1 MADSGLPAGGGA
13 EKETAEGRDAARRI
27 DPEILARYNRPGP
40 RYTSYPT
47 APQFE
52 DSFGPEAY
60 AKRLAVA
67 NELTGDPL
75 SLYVHIPFCEHR
87 CLYCGCHVVITRR
100 EDIVR
105 NYLDHLAREI
115 RMVAAALPDR
125 RDVLQLHWGGG
136 TPTHLSP
143 DEMRELFGVLTDCF
157 HLLPG
162 AEVAVEIDPRVTSH
176 EHVDAL
182 REVGFNRLSMGVQ
195 DFTPKVQQAVE
206 RNQTLEQTRELI
218 EYCRA
223 RGFTEF
229 NIDLIYGLPFQ
240 TVELFE
246 QSARQVLALEPGRVA
261 VYSYAHVPWIKPQ
274 QKKMDASALP
284 DAKTKFA
291 LFASAISTFTAAG
304 YVQIGMD
311 HFARP
316 DDELARARVAGSLTR
331 NFMGYTVKAAPDMLA
346 FGISGIGEVRGAFAQ
361 NAKKLTSYYRALDE
375 GVFPVERGYVLDDDD
390 RIRQFVIRSIMCNFG
405 LDFDLLKERFGVEYE
420 EYFADE
426 DRALRETIESTF
438 FAREPRR
445 LSITPEGQLFVRNIC
460 MLFDRYLEADG
471 QAGVYSKTI

>member
-240 TVELFE
+240 TVERFE

>member
-1 MADSGLPAGGGA
+1 MTDSGLPAGGGA
-13 EKETAEGRDAARRI
+13 GNENTDGIGGSRRV
-27 DPEILARYNRPGP
+27 DPEVLARYNRPGP

-47 APQFE
+47 APQFA
-52 DSFGPEAY
+52 DSFGSQAY
-60 AKRLAVA
+60 AERLAVA
-67 NELTGDPL
+67 NGRAADPL

-105 NYLDHLAREI
+105 NYLDHLAKEI
-115 RMVAAALPDR
+115 RMVADALPDR

-143 DEMRELFGVLTDCF
+143 EEMRELFGVLTEKF
-157 HLLPG
+157 RLIPG
-162 AEVAVEIDPRVTSH
+162 SEVAIEIDPRVTSH
-176 EHVDAL
+176 EHVDVL

-195 DFTPKVQQAVE
+195 DFTPKVQEAVE
-206 RNQTLEQTRELI
+206 RNQSLEQTQELI
-218 EYCRA
+218 AYCRSQ
-223 RGFTEF
+223 GFTEF

-240 TVELFE
+240 TVEHFE
-246 QSARQVLALEPGRVA
+246 QSAREVLALEPGRVA

-274 QKKMDASALP
+274 QKKMDESALP

-291 LFASAISTFTAAG
+291 LFASAISTFTEAG

-316 DDELARARVAGSLTR
+316 DDELARARVAGTLTR
-331 NFMGYTVKAAPDMLA
+331 NFMGYTVKAAPDMVA

-375 GVFPVERGYVLDDDD
+375 GNFPVERGYVLDDDD
-390 RIRQFVIRSIMCNFG
+390 RIRQFVIRSIMCNFE

-426 DRALRETIESTF
+426 DRSLQETIEASF
-438 FAREPRR
+438 FSREPRR
-445 LSITPEGQLFVRNIC
+445 LSIRPQGQLFVRNIC
-460 MLFDRYLEADG
+460 MLFDRYLEAGG
-471 QAGVYSKTI
+471 QSGVYSKTI

>member
-1 MADSGLPAGGGA
+1 MTDNGLPAGGG
-13 EKETAEGRDAARRI
+13 ARRI

-47 APQFE
+47 APQFAE
-52 DSFGPEAY
+52 SFGSEAY
-60 AKRLAVA
+60 AERLSKA
-67 NELTGDPL
+67 NRCADEPL

-105 NYLDHLAREI
+105 NYLDHLAQEV

-125 RDVLQLHWGGG
+125 RSVLQLHWGGG

-143 DEMRELFGVLTDCF
+143 DEMRELFGVLTDSF
-157 HLLPG
+157 RLLPG
-162 AEVAVEIDPRVTSH
+162 AEVAVEIDPRVTSR
-176 EHVDAL
+176 EHVDVL

-195 DFTPKVQQAVE
+195 DFTPEVQAAVE
-206 RNQTLEQTRELI
+206 RNQSLKQTQELI
-218 EYCRA
+218 QYCRA
-223 RGFTEF
+223 QGFTEF

-240 TVELFE
+240 TVERFE
-246 QSARQVLALEPGRVA
+246 QSAREVLALEPGRVA
-261 VYSYAHVPWIKPQ
+261 VYSYAHVPWIRPQ
-274 QKKMDASALP
+274 QKKMDESRLP

-291 LFASAISTFTAAG
+291 LFASAISAFTEAG

-316 DDELARARVAGSLTR
+316 DDELARARIEGSLTR

-375 GVFPVERGYVLDDDD
+375 GRFPVERGYVLDDDD
-390 RIRQFVIRSIMCNFG
+390 RVRQFVIRSIMCNFG

-420 EYFADE
+420 DYFKAE
-426 DRALRETIESTF
+426 DDALRETIEATF
-438 FAREPRR
+438 YLREPRR
-445 LSITPEGQLFVRNIC
+445 LSITAQGQLFVRNIC
-460 MLFDRYLEADG
+460 MLFDRYFEAG
-471 QAGVYSKTI
+471 SQAGVYSKTI

>member
-13 EKETAEGRDAARRI
+13 EKERAEGRDGARRI

-157 HLLPG
+157 QLLPG

-240 TVELFE
+240 TVERFE